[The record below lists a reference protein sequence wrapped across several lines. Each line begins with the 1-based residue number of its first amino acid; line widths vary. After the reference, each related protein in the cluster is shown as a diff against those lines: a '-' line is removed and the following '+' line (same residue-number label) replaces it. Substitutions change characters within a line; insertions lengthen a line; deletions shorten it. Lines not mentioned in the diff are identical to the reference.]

1 MNDEARLLFGLW
13 ESVSDVIPLGE
24 RQEAAAN
31 MIRVLIEQNG
41 NDIDLLNDAEGEC
54 PHLDRALAEVTVEIR
69 EEEEVDLCDEID
81 EDE

>member
-13 ESVSDVIPLGE
+13 EAVSDLIPTGD

-31 MIRVLIEQNG
+31 LIRVLIEQGG
-41 NDIDLLNDAEGEC
+41 NDIDLLHDAEGEC
-54 PHLDRALAEVTVEIR
+54 PYLDRAL
-69 EEEEVDLCDEID
+69 EEVAEELAEDADDLFDEID